1 MGWML
6 QGGTGHRDREAQ
18 ADMMPGGVL
27 HGLKELLAS
36 VEEPDALAKVRLLAA
51 CADDS
56 KSTAV
61 QAWMIHLALSRTC
74 VRCFGPGFDLCAC
87 SSNAASH
94 KWIVTS
100 ASQHVQHVQ
109 HRFSVC
115 NYAAHELC
123 ENNPDMAS
131 EMQGFD
137 QVNAHLLDMHVDVTL
152 EGAGTK

>member
-1 MGWML
+1 
-6 QGGTGHRDREAQ
+6 
-18 ADMMPGGVL
+18 MMPGGVL

-61 QAWMIHLALSRTC
+61 QAWMIHLALSSTC
-74 VRCFGPGFDLCAC
+74 VRCCLLIKRCEPQSA
-87 SSNAASH
+87 
-94 KWIVTS
+94 WIVTS

-123 ENNPDMAS
+123 ENKPDMAS